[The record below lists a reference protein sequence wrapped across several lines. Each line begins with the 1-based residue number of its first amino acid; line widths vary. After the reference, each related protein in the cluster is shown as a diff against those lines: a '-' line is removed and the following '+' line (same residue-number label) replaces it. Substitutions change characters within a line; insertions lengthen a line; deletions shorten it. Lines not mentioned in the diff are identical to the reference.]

1 MSKKM
6 TAFGS
11 KFIQTSKAV
20 SKKRQK
26 LAETVGLEAAPAV
39 MGEKKAKVSRC
50 MVEILLCLDQSK
62 TPQAVRDVS
71 FDTEYSKGMISR
83 CVENLRQQGYV
94 TVERNVQDRRAVCI
108 ALTEKAKPVIADFHA
123 KEKEMIETLYA
134 GLNDADIQDLDRILE
149 IVQANIADM

>member
-39 MGEKKAKVSRC
+39 AVMGEKRQKY
-50 MVEILLCLDQSK
+50 
-62 TPQAVRDVS
+62 PDVW
-71 FDTEYSKGMISR
+71 
-83 CVENLRQQGYV
+83 LRSCCAWINP
-94 TVERNVQDRRAVCI
+94 RPRRPCA
-108 ALTEKAKPVIADFHA
+108 
-123 KEKEMIETLYA
+123 M
-134 GLNDADIQDLDRILE
+134 
-149 IVQANIADM
+149 

>member
-11 KFIQTSKAV
+11 KFIQTAKAI

-39 MGEKKAKVSRC
+39 AVMGEKKAKVSRC
-50 MVEILLCLDQSK
+50 MDQSK